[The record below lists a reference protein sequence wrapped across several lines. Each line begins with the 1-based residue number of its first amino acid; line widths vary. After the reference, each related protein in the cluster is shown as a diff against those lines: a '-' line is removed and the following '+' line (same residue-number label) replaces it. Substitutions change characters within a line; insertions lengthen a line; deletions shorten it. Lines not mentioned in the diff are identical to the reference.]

1 MGCGCKNK
9 QTQEQQAKVA
19 QVQQQTE
26 SVQNAVKKLLKSF
39 TRTNF
44 SNSLC

>member
-19 QVQQQTE
+19 QIQQQTE
-26 SVQNAVKKLLKSF
+26 SVQNAVKKTIEKF
-39 TRTNF
+39 YKNKQ
-44 SNSLC
+44 